1 MKVIV
6 ESGATKSEWRIAGTS
21 ERFFLPGM
29 NVSSMPMNAVKKII
43 GEGLSRISTIGELEG
58 FYLYTA
64 GVVTQAICL
73 ELTSFIKE
81 YAPSASVDIHNDLMG
96 ACRSAW
102 GRDSGLVA
110 ILGTGSNTGFYNG
123 SQISQKVMSG
133 GYVLGDEGSASVL
146 GRLFITDWLKFAVP
160 EDVALDFNASFDSS
174 YESIIYNVYK
184 GDAPSRYLGSLSPFI
199 MRHYDSS
206 EYARNLVD
214 TNFKAFAEKSL
225 MKYDVATYP
234 VAILGGFGCAC
245 REIVGR
251 IFAEYGIRISQF
263 ISAPIEGLVKYHTE
277 F

>member
-6 ESGATKSEWRIAGTS
+6 ESGATKSEWRLSGTDS
-21 ERFFLPGM
+21 KFFLQGM

-43 GEGLSRISTIGELEG
+43 GEGLSRIGAAGELEG
-58 FYLYTA
+58 FYFYTA
-64 GVVTQAICL
+64 GVVTQEILL
-73 ELTSFIKE
+73 ELTSFIKG

-133 GYVLGDEGSASVL
+133 GYILGDEGSASVL

-160 EDVALDFNASFDSS
+160 EDVALDFNASFDTS
-174 YESIIYNVYK
+174 YETIINNIYK
-184 GDAPSRYLGSLSPFI
+184 GDAPSRYLGSLAPFI
-199 MRHYDSS
+199 VRHYDSS

-245 REIVGR
+245 REIIGR
-251 IFAEYGIRISQF
+251 IFAEYGIRISRF
-263 ISAPIEGLVKYHTE
+263 IQAPIEGLVKYHTD